1 MKMPSWKFT
10 LPLLAIVGIAWLLRE
25 PIREEIRD
33 RTTLANE
40 APPPEVVS
48 DMIEQ
53 SSDPQAALLK
63 SWNSGKIIQRE
74 VAIDELRRIFPPQ
87 RSLPTRFH
95 SLLLS
100 AALDPDTDVR
110 ELAFAIMQSRNDPAL
125 LSLAALL
132 LRDADPQSRY
142 MGLRY
147 LKHASPSV
155 GAPLAAALLDDPDLG
170 VVAMSTKLLQKWSGD
185 SFGVKLVDTVLV
197 EDKTTGLQEF
207 SADGSAKTKA
217 AAEKAGTWWRQH
229 QSEYQ
234 PPQLAVPAEATSL
247 KLVLPTDDFQLRTID
262 GRLVRLSDYR
272 GKVVL
277 INFWTTWCTACM
289 SEIPEL
295 VALKTEHLD
304 DLVILGVS
312 LDLVPDEDGDI
323 GGDDDG
329 QKFDPKDPRAADLLR
344 KIRDKV
350 IRTVHSRGINYA
362 VMLDENDDVGGRFNG
377 GELPTTVIV
386 DANGNVRR
394 RFVGA
399 RSLPVFESM
408 IAEASHPASQ
418 SPYQFSS
425 YVTNSGLAE
434 VIK

>member
-1 MKMPSWKFT
+1 MTNKLKLPSWKIV
-10 LPLLAIVGIAWLLRE
+10 LPLTVVVGVLWLFRE
-25 PIREEIRD
+25 SIREEIRD

-53 SSDPQAALLK
+53 SADPQAALLK
-63 SWNSGKIIQRE
+63 TWNSGKIIQRE

-87 RSLPTRFH
+87 RSLPSRFH

-100 AALDPDTDVR
+100 ATFDPDMDVR
-110 ELAFAIMQSRNDPAL
+110 ELAFASLQTRKDPDL
-125 LSLAALL
+125 TRLAALQ
-132 LRDADPQSRY
+132 LRDADPQSRF

-147 LKHASPSV
+147 LKHAPASV
-155 GAPLAAALLDDPDLG
+155 GAPLAAALLDDPDLR
-170 VVAMSTKLLQKWSGD
+170 VAGLSTKLLENWSGK
-185 SFGVKLVDTVLV
+185 SFGVKLVDTVQV
-197 EDKTTGLQEF
+197 EDKVTGLEEF
-207 SADGSAKTKA
+207 SADGLVKTKIA
-217 AAEKAGTWWRQH
+217 AGKARVWWVQH
-229 QSEYQ
+229 QSEY
-234 PPQLAVPAEATSL
+234 PPPRFEVPAETSAAQPSL
-247 KLVLPTDDFQLRTID
+247 ITDDFQLRTID
-262 GRLVRLSDYR
+262 GRPIRLSDYR

-295 VALKTEHLD
+295 VALQSNHPD
-304 DLVILGVS
+304 NLVVLGVS

-323 GGDDDG
+323 GGDDNG
-329 QKFDPKDPRAADLLR
+329 QKFDPKDPKAIELLQ

-350 IRTVHSRGINYA
+350 IRTVRSRDINYT
-362 VMLDENDDVGGRFNG
+362 VTIDELDNVGNRFNG

-386 DANGNVRR
+386 DADGKLRR

-408 IAEASHPASQ
+408 IAEASHTASQ
-418 SPYQFSS
+418 GP
-425 YVTNSGLAE
+425 
-434 VIK
+434 